1 MNINGIIL
9 AGGYSSR
16 MGQNKSLLKIG
27 NRTIIEIIA
36 EKMKPI
42 FPEVL
47 IITNNPDEYEFLKLE
62 IHEDIYPHMGPLS
75 GIHSGLVNSK
85 AQSNFFVSCDSPCF
99 TRESIN
105 FMIAKYTGAAAM
117 AARGKDRSHY
127 LFGIYSKECIPVLES
142 SLKNNE
148 LRVSNFFDKMNGIEI
163 PIEECESYSGNQFLN
178 INTLED
184 YEKLREVL
192 RS

>member
-1 MNINGIIL
+1 MNGIIL

-16 MGQNKSLLKIG
+16 MGQNKSLLKISEK
-27 NRTIIEIIA
+27 TIIEIIA
-36 EKMKPI
+36 DKMKPI

-62 IHEDIYPHMGPLS
+62 IREDIYPHMGPLS
-75 GIHSGLVNSK
+75 GIHSGLVNSE
-85 AQSNFFVSCDSPCF
+85 AQNNCFVSCDSPCF
-99 TRESIN
+99 SRESIN
-105 FMIAKYTGAAAM
+105 FMIAKYNGESAF
-117 AARGKDRSHY
+117 AARDNGRTHY

-142 SLKNNE
+142 SLKNKE
-148 LRVSNFFDKMNGIEI
+148 LRVSNFFAKMNGIKI
-163 PIEECESYSGNQFLN
+163 PIEECEGYSENQFLN
-178 INTLED
+178 VNTMED